1 MLAFLS
7 LVITFYAC
15 ISRKKFT
22 ILSAPI
28 LLIGSIGLY
37 STICGILLHEL
48 RIWVLIVASIVV
60 LAYATALTA
69 MTESYVNAK
78 YSKSAYVALKIHCVI
93 SERFLACCCICAE
106 ICG

>member
-7 LVITFYAC
+7 LVITLYAC
-15 ISRKKFT
+15 ISRKEFS

-28 LLIGSIGLY
+28 LLIGSIVLY

-60 LAYATALTA
+60 LAYATALTV

-78 YSKSAYVALKIHCVI
+78 YSKSAYVALRIHCVI
-93 SERFLACCCICAE
+93 SERFLCFCIFCAE
-106 ICG
+106 IFG